1 MRENENGNLPAA
13 AVSRP
18 PCKLHVIILTCNSFF
33 GGMQFLLCLDAV
45 SIFRLLAL
53 MGNVIVSAFLALVI
67 LQGSPDGETPQAT
80 TEKEVA

>member
-1 MRENENGNLPAA
+1 MKNNDILPAA

-18 PCKLHVIILTCNSFF
+18 PCKLHVIMLACNSFV
-33 GGMQFLLCLDAV
+33 GGMQFILCLDAL

-53 MGNVIVSAFLALVI
+53 MGNVIVSAFLALVV

-80 TEKEVA
+80 TDEGVPF